1 MIIKAEH
8 PFAKYFTIHIDGEMQ
23 RPYFQYD
30 TTLKVAALGKDETT
44 RLLGWDIG
52 RVGKVK
58 LIISESYEITPGMF
72 VRDVQADFQ
81 LQISE
86 KCPANIREQLLS

>member
-1 MIIKAEH
+1 MAVTGGMKDER
-8 PFAKYFTIHIDGEMQ
+8 KTIQ
-23 RPYFQYD
+23 RR
-30 TTLKVAALGKDETT
+30 TALGKDETT

-52 RVGKVK
+52 RVGKVR
-58 LIISESYEITPGMF
+58 LIISQSYEITPGMF